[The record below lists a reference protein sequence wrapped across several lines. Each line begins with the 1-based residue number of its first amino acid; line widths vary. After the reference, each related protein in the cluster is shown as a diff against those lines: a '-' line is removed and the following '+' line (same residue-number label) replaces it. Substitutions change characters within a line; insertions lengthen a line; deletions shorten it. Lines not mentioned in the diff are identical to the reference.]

1 MLFQTPSSHLKF
13 RTRRN
18 IPTSHF
24 SSANWRETHMSAT
37 ISDCFVASHW
47 FMISISITD
56 PDTDEMKSYKIAE
69 LLAATNR
76 RTE

>member
-1 MLFQTPSSHLKF
+1 
-13 RTRRN
+13 
-18 IPTSHF
+18 
-24 SSANWRETHMSAT
+24 MSAT